1 MNPLQLG
8 ALAGVLVAAAVGC
21 LVLALQRAPRSLA
34 SARHRLYGPDLA
46 EPGATA
52 TRRSTEL
59 GTVAGHP
66 SLSIADRVSQQ
77 LATGAAGRAVTRRW
91 GTGLHTI
98 DLTVAD
104 VVSRVLASVGIMLFA
119 VAAAVSA
126 LTAAGML
133 SPSLLWPALALVL
146 SVMAGWVTTRDITTR
161 IERRHLEM
169 RQAAN
174 DFVQLTAIGLTTDQS
189 VEEAIRFALAVGT
202 GDAFAALRSEVET
215 APQRGLAVWEAVD
228 EFGSRHQVRE
238 LTEFAGSVERQG
250 LQGVS
255 ISETVSTMAA
265 AMRAKALD
273 QLEREAD
280 AANANL
286 AGPTIGFVVTMV
298 VFLAYPLAQRIGEAF
313 GG

>member
-1 MNPLQLG
+1 MYG
-8 ALAGVLVAAAVGC
+8 DDIVGAVISRRGTALATAE
-21 LVLALQRAPRSLA
+21 AP
-34 SARHRLYGPDLA
+34 H
-46 EPGATA
+46 E
-52 TRRSTEL
+52 
-59 GTVAGHP
+59 
-66 SLSIADRVSQQ
+66 SIADRVAQH
-77 LATGAAGRAVTRRW
+77 LASGPTGRVVARRW
-91 GTGLHTI
+91 GAGLHTI

-104 VVSRVLASVGIMLFA
+104 VISRVLASAGIMLFA

-126 LTAAGML
+126 LTAAGLL
-133 SPSLLWPALALVL
+133 SPSLLWPVLTLILAALA
-146 SVMAGWVTTRDITTR
+146 GWITTHDITTR
-161 IERRHLEM
+161 IERRHREM

-189 VEEAIRFALAVGT
+189 VEEAIRFALAVGI
-202 GDAFAALRSEVET
+202 GDAFAALRAEVEA
-215 APQRGLAVWEAVD
+215 APQRGLAVWEALD
-228 EFGSRHQVRE
+228 EFGTRHEVRE
-238 LTEFAGSVERQG
+238 LTEFAASVERQG

-255 ISETVSTMAA
+255 ISDTVSTMAA